1 MRKIVILSLI
11 LILILS
17 AFYNCFAFEIGKKD
31 IVSIGSCETYFKYK
45 GKPNHVEFVIYENN
59 GKQYPAYCLNPEL
72 NGIGTGGVGNYSV
85 NVYEKLKNV
94 NAWRAIVNGFPYK
107 TLAELGVQSKEEAF
121 TATKAAVYTMM
132 FNRNTNDYEPL
143 DSEGAQ
149 RAYNA
154 YLKIVNDARN
164 CIEPF
169 EENIQIS
176 ISADTDYWMV
186 DNEDK
191 EFTSKIYTLN
201 TKISSGKYAIQL
213 EGNLA
218 EGLKLTDI
226 NNIEKNE
233 FEIGEKF
240 KISIPIENLIN
251 TGNFTINAETT
262 IESKPILYGKTTIEG
277 TQDYAIS
284 GYMYEDSKDV
294 YKESYIENKTKL
306 IIVKKEY
313 GTENRLSGVKFNIF
327 DENKNIV
334 KENLITDKNGEIIV
348 EKMIPGKYYIS
359 EVETLS
365 GYNLYPEL
373 IEVEID
379 FNEEFTIVVNNSK
392 TEITKIDKVEEKT
405 EVTSQYTES
414 VYNVENNNTI
424 RKLPITGF

>member
-121 TATKAAVYTMM
+121 TATKTAVYTMM

-191 EFTSKIYTLN
+191 EFASKIYTLN

>member
-186 DNEDK
+186 DNENK
-191 EFTSKIYTLN
+191 EFASKIYTLN

-251 TGNFTINAETT
+251 SGNFTINAETT

>member
-186 DNEDK
+186 DNENK
-191 EFTSKIYTLN
+191 EFASKIYTLN

-251 TGNFTINAETT
+251 SGNFTINAETT

-334 KENLITDKNGEIIV
+334 KENLITDKNGEITV

>member
-191 EFTSKIYTLN
+191 EFASKIYTLN

-424 RKLPITGF
+424 RKLPIIGF

>member
-191 EFTSKIYTLN
+191 EFASKIYTLN